1 MGIKGSKSSI
11 DTVEERGVWKAALG
25 PTIALIAIGVL
36 PGLMKGFYEPYV
48 GKLMSAYVAS
58 GLFFITAILCGLAF
72 MVARDLSSRK
82 TKVFRL
88 APDAQPV
95 IEEDGAVRIKSD
107 LTE

>member
-1 MGIKGSKSSI
+1 MGKAAKSSI
-11 DTVEERGVWKAALG
+11 DTVEERGVWKAAIV
-25 PTIALIAIGVL
+25 PTIALIAVGVL

-72 MVARDLSSRK
+72 MVVRDLSSRK

-88 APDAQPV
+88 APGTSPV
-95 IEEDGAVRIKSD
+95 ETQDGAVRV
-107 LTE
+107 TEDNIQ

>member
-1 MGIKGSKSSI
+1 MGTKG
-11 DTVEERGVWKAALG
+11 VEIVKAQSEWRAAIVPVL
-25 PTIALIAIGVL
+25 ALIAVGVL
-36 PGLMKGFYEPYV
+36 PQMLKGFYEPYV